1 MSYQFYSDS
10 ATLKIIEN
18 GQVRNLAK
26 GLIGI
31 RDFGNYII
39 ISYNGDDNYLKIL
52 FTDVTVPSNE
62 SATDLRNKLN
72 QYLVTQT
79 TINTTGLATSA
90 KQQQMISLLQ
100 QLVNC
105 SCNTQP
111 CGSNGYVQTIL
122 LA

>member
-1 MSYQFYSDS
+1 MSYQFYNDT
-10 ATLKIIEN
+10 ATLKIVEN
-18 GQVRNLAK
+18 GQIRNLAK

-39 ISYNGDDNYLKIL
+39 VSYDGTDNFLKIL
-52 FTDVTVPSNE
+52 YTDVTVPSNV

-72 QYLVTQT
+72 DYLVTQT
-79 TINTTGLATSA
+79 SINTTGLATSS

-100 QLVNC
+100 QLVN
-105 SCNTQP
+105 NNQP
-111 CGSNGYVQTIL
+111 CGCTGYVQTIL